1 MARTIS
7 RDALEQKI
15 SKLETADEGIER
27 ASGEE
32 EGTTERGTDEGD
44 R

>member
-15 SKLETADEGIER
+15 SKLETAIV
-27 ASGEE
+27 
-32 EGTTERGTDEGD
+32 TDAVTCL
-44 R
+44 